1 MIKQNT
7 RSLNLLNI
15 DGIINQFQSDLQILG
30 QSIQGKCG
38 IPLLHSVKRDVLG
51 HGPYPNV
58 TFFEASNR
66 IMSDLVILYGIE
78 YLLRSK
84 HFPFTEYKVEF
95 GNENRNNFDIQALS
109 SNESLVG
116 EAFNVAPSFFQG
128 KKSHA
133 LKKLKTNPIK
143 TKYRVL
149 MFNSDAV
156 DNCYQP
162 RHSDDRLHFVI
173 VDIFSKEV
181 FVTP

>member
-1 MIKQNT
+1 
-7 RSLNLLNI
+7 
-15 DGIINQFQSDLQILG
+15 
-30 QSIQGKCG
+30 
-38 IPLLHSVKRDVLG
+38 
-51 HGPYPNV
+51 
-58 TFFEASNR
+58 
-66 IMSDLVILYGIE
+66 MSDLVILYGIE

-95 GNENRNNFDIQALS
+95 GNENRNDFDIEALS

-133 LKKLKTNPIK
+133 LKKLKKPIE
-143 TKYRVL
+143 TKYRIL

-162 RHSDDRLHFVI
+162 RHNDDRLYFVI